1 MKMKEFE
8 ATIGFIDRYTGTE
21 YETVTFYAR
30 NKREAKK
37 IALDKGNTL
46 AKQYCPDTFFVDD
59 VCEVA

>member
-37 IALDKGNTL
+37 IAIEKGNI
-46 AKQYCPDTFFVDD
+46 D
-59 VCEVA
+59 EVIMMMIRGEA